1 MRQVDFVID
10 SETDYI
16 AQFITQY
23 VGSFD
28 FPAMVNDV
36 FHLKTEFHVSLLKL
50 PAETD
55 DDTRSA
61 INKASIAAGKV
72 FTARPFR
79 FTGQF
84 RTCRYQDR
92 QSIIGLVSTPALA
105 EWRKAIAAVAPD
117 LEFTIPHVT
126 LYTLDGRGIGLNSEA
141 EFAERTTELDEATH
155 RLLINILQAKEN
167 N

>member
-1 MRQVDFVID
+1 MIRVR
-10 SETDYI
+10 
-16 AQFITQY
+16 
-23 VGSFD
+23 
-28 FPAMVNDV
+28 
-36 FHLKTEFHVSLLKL
+36 LL
-50 PAETD
+50 T
-55 DDTRSA
+55 
-61 INKASIAAGKV
+61 ASIAAGKV

-126 LYTLDGRGIGLNSEA
+126 PYTLDGRG
-141 EFAERTTELDEATH
+141 H
-155 RLLINILQAKEN
+155 RPYLGGRIC
-167 N
+167 